1 MWRACESVC
10 VCSFRRWAFNSLFCV
25 HFFLS
30 LPIFTRSQS
39 VCNVSR
45 RYYLLYWGISEWS
58 TRGVHFS
65 DHFGVSSRFRRFSNV
80 QLNEC
85 GVCVCVCVSRA
96 LKLVCLCGRIFRFH
110 YIASYN
116 LDKEPTSICMLASYR
131 VGKLHFIYYFR
142 ALTFSV
148 CFSHFLYSVL
158 CDVAYITTSFPSH
171 YWYLLL
177 LMLLLRCIKS
187 VWCCFCGMSIKCGGT
202 NEI

>member
-10 VCSFRRWAFNSLFCV
+10 VCSFRRWAFNSPFCV

-30 LPIFTRSQS
+30 PHFYTQS
-39 VCNVSR
+39 ERLQC
-45 RYYLLYWGISEWS
+45 
-58 TRGVHFS
+58 
-65 DHFGVSSRFRRFSNV
+65 VSSILSAILRHLRVKYARCSFFRPFWSLISFSTLFKCSIKWMWCV
-80 QLNEC
+80 R
-85 GVCVCVCVSRA
+85 VCVCVSRA